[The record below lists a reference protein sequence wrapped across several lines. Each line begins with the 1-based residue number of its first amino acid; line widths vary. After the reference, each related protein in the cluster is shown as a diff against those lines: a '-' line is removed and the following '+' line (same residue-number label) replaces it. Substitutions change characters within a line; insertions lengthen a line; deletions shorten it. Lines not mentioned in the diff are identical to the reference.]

1 MHKEIQFL
9 KKSCISFFC
18 ILNIFL
24 ESLFFLFTINYMMN
38 QVITAFLISLA
49 AGLATSIGGVLAF
62 ILKKDNMKALA
73 LGLSFSAGVM
83 IYISFMEIL
92 PESMNW
98 LSGIFGEVKGSL
110 ISVFVLMIGILI
122 AGVIDYLMP
131 DHVTTDMMTG
141 NHKKLKKVGIF
152 AAIAVAVHNF
162 PEGLATFMTGLK
174 SISLSIPIA
183 IAIALHNIPEGIS
196 VALPIY
202 NATGKKR
209 KAFFWACLS
218 GMAEPLGAILG
229 FFLLRNYLND
239 FTFGILF
246 ALIAGIMIY
255 LSLDELLPLSREYD
269 EGHQGIIGVSLGIMV
284 MAFSMIF
291 V

>member
-1 MHKEIQFL
+1 MF
-9 KKSCISFFC
+9 
-18 ILNIFL
+18 N
-24 ESLFFLFTINYMMN
+24 N
-38 QVITAFLISLA
+38 QVIIAFLISVA
-49 AGLATSIGGVLAF
+49 AGLATSIGG
-62 ILKKDNMKALA
+62 ILTFFVKRDNMKMLA

-83 IYISFMEIL
+83 LYISFMDIL
-92 PESMNW
+92 PDAISW
-98 LSGIFGEVKGSL
+98 LGGAFGEKKGSL
-110 ISVFVLMIGILI
+110 LAVCIFLAGIIMAAL
-122 AGVIDYLMP
+122 IDYLMP
-131 DHVTTDMMTG
+131 DHVTHDMLTD
-141 NHKKLKKVGIF
+141 HKTKLKRVGIF
-152 AAIAVAVHNF
+152 AAVAIAFHNF

-209 KAFFWACLS
+209 KAFFWASLS

-229 FFLLRNYLND
+229 FLILKDYLND
-239 FTFGILF
+239 LTFGILF

-255 LSLDELLPLSREYD
+255 LSLDELLPLANEYG
-269 EGHQGIIGVSLGIMV
+269 ESHHGIIGVSLGIMV

-291 V
+291 I